1 MTWYRFSTMAAI
13 SSQNLLPVSG
23 LVTSHVS
30 EAPKQLFAYQIST
43 TYPNLRLTYY
53 YFRFSKANSRH
64 TEILLPASILT
75 FSLLSA
81 YDTALVYS
89 GAVLSRLLTKFIK
102 FWENVQDPSCFLT
115 PLPGCLCHASFCRYS
130 PLSLEVVEKPNE
142 CKSFWPPFFPEERPQ
157 TFLWHIV
164 IAIYRRKSIESYR
177 FSV

>member
-43 TYPNLRLTYY
+43 TYLRLTYY

-102 FWENVQDPSCFLT
+102 FWDNVQDPSWFLT

-130 PLSLEVVEKPNE
+130 PLSLEVVGKVFGPQFFSGGTTPNFSMAH
-142 CKSFWPPFFPEERPQ
+142 CYRDLPQ
-157 TFLWHIV
+157 R
-164 IAIYRRKSIESYR
+164 IYRIL
-177 FSV
+177 